1 MARNQ
6 YADERWPE
14 VPEEEYWAD
23 EPVPAD
29 DRWDPPPPRRA
40 ANPRV
45 AEPSD
50 DRWETTPNRRRPTAE
65 AEDDRWDSAPN
76 RRRTGRLRVEVP
88 PIVNPYAIVALVA
101 ALLGLFPVAIVFGLI
116 AFSHPRGRVMAM
128 SALLLGLAEVLVLAA
143 ALVLS
148 GVTLPHTTLGTVPA
162 ALSTDTV
169 TSNTAT
175 SRTVA
180 PSTVMTPPPTPP
192 ATTTAAPAGPVS
204 AAKGEVCTQAQAGLI
219 GSASDGATLLCLH
232 GSSGY
237 RWTGPYSV
245 STAVYE
251 GGAKCDPGLDKTA
264 RTPDGHA
271 LVCEGQGRSSIW
283 SLWVE

>member
-50 DRWETTPNRRRPTAE
+50 DRWETTPNRRRPAAE

-162 ALSTDTV
+162 ALSTV
-169 TSNTAT
+169 TSNTAA

-180 PSTVMTPPPTPP
+180 PTTVVTPPPTPP
-192 ATTTAAPAGPVS
+192 ATTAAPAGPVS

-219 GSASDGATLLCLH
+219 GSATDGTTLLCLH